1 MNEMKAY
8 IGADEM
14 IELVQKSRG
23 FKSYRDLY
31 TKKISEAENA
41 SKVLKIEQ
49 KEVKAS
55 YFAISLIFTVEA

>member
-31 TKKISEAENA
+31 TKKIADGENA
-41 SKVLKIEQ
+41 AKILKVEQ
-49 KEVKAS
+49 KETKV
-55 YFAISLIFTVEA
+55 